1 VAGEATAFEYAMGLF
16 SVLIGL
22 AIVDVATSFHRLGRL
37 RESVVWDPLTL
48 GVALYTLC
56 TAIYMWFDLWGIRHF
71 AAARH
76 FPIYISLVAQF
87 FVLYL
92 AAAASLPDE
101 ANPTTNLRTY
111 YEGNRRYFWTLQTV
125 FQAGYTLFGYYL
137 FVVANETEGNDFG
150 PERTWIA
157 LAMLALMVAPTFV
170 SAALVFLRSRT
181 SHYIGVGML
190 FLLMVIHYAQASI
203 G

>member
-1 VAGEATAFEYAMGLF
+1 
-16 SVLIGL
+16 
-22 AIVDVATSFHRLGRL
+22 
-37 RESVVWDPLTL
+37 
-48 GVALYTLC
+48 
-56 TAIYMWFDLWGIRHF
+56 MWFDLWGIRHF

-87 FVLYL
+87 FVLSL

-125 FQAGYTLFGYYL
+125 FQAGYTAFGVYL
-137 FVVANETEGNDFG
+137 FAVANDPEGNDFHG
-150 PERTWIA
+150 SQPWIA
-157 LAMLALMVAPTFV
+157 
-170 SAALVFLRSRT
+170 AALVTFMAAPTLVSACLIFLRSRT
-181 SHYIGVGML
+181 SHYIGVGLL
-190 FLLMVIHYAQASI
+190 FALMVIHYAQASI